1 MNKFRLIK
9 DRLSGNFFLTIS
21 LCSMLTVLLIGLGL
35 YLKSRP
41 ILEHSSILHLLSSD
55 DWKPFKNRFG
65 FRTYIVGSLVVTAI
79 AIVIALPLSL
89 FTAIFLS
96 EYIPRRLKQ
105 ALVPAI
111 DLLSG
116 IPPVIYGVWGVLTI
130 VPFIAD
136 KLAPHFVEFSSG
148 YCALA
153 GGLVLAVMIT
163 PLIISILLEV
173 FRTIPQELRDAS
185 LSLGANNWETTRHV
199 VLKKSVPGIL
209 AATVLA
215 VSRALGETI
224 AVLMVCGNL
233 PAIPHSL
240 FDAVYP
246 LPALIANNY
255 GDMLSIPQY
264 DAALM
269 LAALILFVIIF
280 LFNGLSRVMLHRL
293 EKQRFA

>member
-1 MNKFRLIK
+1 
-9 DRLSGNFFLTIS
+9 LSGNFFLTIS